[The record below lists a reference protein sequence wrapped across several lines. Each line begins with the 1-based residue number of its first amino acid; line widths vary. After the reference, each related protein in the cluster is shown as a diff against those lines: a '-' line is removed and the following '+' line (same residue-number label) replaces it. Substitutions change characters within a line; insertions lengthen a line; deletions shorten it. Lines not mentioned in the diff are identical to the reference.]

1 MISIFLSVKGTV
13 EAVEKMVAASKFS
26 KLHHI
31 VEDRKLGYGSVLI
44 KVLTN
49 YLQIIGCVTT
59 FKL

>member
-49 YLQIIGCVTT
+49 YL
-59 FKL
+59 